1 MCFNTSVHSP
11 LSLCQSLSL
20 SLYGATPVLSP
31 APSLLLSYPVRH
43 LPFLCALP
51 VSHGYAFIIPCVW
64 VSCLIYMQTF
74 PTCHMCLLCA
84 SCASCPGYAY
94 LCLLGFPTL
103 VLSSSV
109 PSCHSHGSAP
119 HKHASSCFM
128 LLHELS
134 SSHTSSL
141 TLHGSLTP
149 HKGFSP
155 SFLLIFSI
163 SQSCLLLLM
172 YVFFLLYVLFTSS
185 LTYFFP
191 SLTYLSPSL
200 SPFSP
205 HLYALLLIG
214 TLLSSFEC
222 SHLAAPPLYASP
234 SHASNSHCSCTFF
247 RLQACKCSPSLI

>member
-1 MCFNTSVHSP
+1 MHMRCPSITEAPGCVLTPLFILLSRCVS
-11 LSLCQSLSL
+11 LSLCLCMVLHLSSLQPPPSCFPIL
-20 SLYGATPVLSP
+20 SDTYPSCARCLSP
-31 APSLLLSYPVRH
+31 LAMLSSSLV
-43 LPFLCALP
+43 F
-51 VSHGYAFIIPCVW
+51 G
-64 VSCLIYMQTF
+64 F
-74 PTCHMCLLCA
+74 PASNTCHMCLLCA
-84 SCASCPGYAY
+84 SCVSCPGYAY

-149 HKGFSP
+149 HKGFFP

-185 LTYFFP
+185 LTHFFP
-191 SLTYLSPSL
+191 SLTYLSPSF
-200 SPFSP
+200 SPFS
-205 HLYALLLIG
+205 
-214 TLLSSFEC
+214 F
-222 SHLAAPPLYASP
+222 
-234 SHASNSHCSCTFF
+234 TFMLF
-247 RLQACKCSPSLI
+247 S